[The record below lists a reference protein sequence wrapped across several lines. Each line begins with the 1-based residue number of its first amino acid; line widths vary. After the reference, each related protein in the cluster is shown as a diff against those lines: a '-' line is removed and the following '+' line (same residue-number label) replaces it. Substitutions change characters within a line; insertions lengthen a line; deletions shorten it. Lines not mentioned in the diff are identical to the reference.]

1 MSVKYDMKTS
11 LASSLIAITIACAIL
26 CFGPNLVAQPSGSGA
41 LLTQAYATLSMADH
55 DYKGHRIA
63 AMKQIEKAGTL
74 IGVNVR
80 GDGKGH
86 EQQGV
91 SDQQLR
97 TAQNL
102 LEQARSGLAP
112 KPLNHVNKAI
122 EQISIALSIK

>member
-1 MSVKYDMKTS
+1 MKTS
-11 LASSLIAITIACAIL
+11 LTRSLVGIAIACVIL
-26 CFGPNLVAQPSGSGA
+26 SFGPSLAAEPAGSGA

-63 AMKQIEKAGTL
+63 AMKQIEKAGML

-80 GDGKGH
+80 GDGKRH

-122 EQISIALSIK
+122 EQITIALSIK